1 MSPAVTGTQY
11 DLLCPLIS
19 ESLMNSLSPHLM
31 TPSEP
36 PLILAE
42 DKEADL
48 MTYVQMIMDQ
58 RWLIFFITLGIA
70 LAGALYAV
78 LARPVYEASLMVHV
92 EEKGQREPKN
102 ILGEAGSIIDY
113 KTAAAAEVELLRSRL
128 VIAHA
133 IDNLRLYIDA
143 RPIRFPVIGNWLVQH
158 EYPLQEWLPALQ
170 NTGNYAWASERI
182 SVGEF
187 TVPVLLENRS
197 FILQAG
203 EGGRYQVTEKEGGIA
218 FSGKVAETTNINT
231 RFGPIVL
238 RIDELSGHPGVRFD
252 LLRSSRIA
260 AIESV
265 QRALDVNEIGKQ
277 SGILQATL
285 KGSSADSVYQLL
297 NEIGREYMAQN
308 SARRTEE
315 ADKSLAYLNQRL
327 PELKQQLEQAEARY
341 NQFRNANGTVD
352 LGEEGRI
359 TLQRS
364 AAARTRRIEL
374 EQKRTELLS
383 RYTANHPAVMS
394 IDEQLRDVNADL
406 KEAANQLK
414 NLPVL
419 EQEMVRLSRDVKVN
433 SELYTA
439 LVASAQQLQLTTV
452 GRTSNVRLVD
462 APEKPEQP
470 VTPNRPRI
478 IAIAIFAGL
487 FVGILVA
494 FLRRSLQTAFEDPVQ
509 LEKASGVPV
518 YASIPHSRTQESLA
532 ERADESA
539 NLPLLSR
546 ISSMDI
552 AIESL
557 RNFRTA
563 LQFCLNHAPN
573 RIVLITGPTEGMGKS
588 FVSVNLAAIM
598 AASGRRV
605 LLIDGDLR
613 DGHLHRYFHGD
624 RQGGLSDLLSG
635 TPIDLV
641 LRRDVLEHLDFIA
654 TGSLPPNPSEMLL
667 RPVMASL
674 LEQLAPHYDLILI
687 DAAPLLAVA
696 DSLVLGA
703 HAGAIFLATRAGVT
717 TPAEVSESLKRLA
730 RAGLSAKGL
739 LFNDMPVQSGRYGY
753 GSRYGYGKYRQL
765 GYSGAISR
773 NPRSDVSA

>member
-1 MSPAVTGTQY
+1 
-11 DLLCPLIS
+11 
-19 ESLMNSLSPHLM
+19 MNPLSPHLI
-31 TPSEP
+31 TSSEP

-48 MTYVQMIMDQ
+48 MTYVQMIIDQ
-58 RWLIFFITLGIA
+58 RWLILFITMIIS
-70 LAGALYAV
+70 LAGALYAM

-113 KTAAAAEVELLRSRL
+113 KTAAAAEVELLRSRR

-143 RPIRFPVIGNWLVQH
+143 RPIRFPVIGGWLAQH
-158 EYPLQEWLPALQ
+158 DLPLQDWLPALQ
-170 NTGNYAWASERI
+170 SSAGYAWGNERI
-182 SVGEF
+182 KVGEF

-197 FILQAG
+197 FIVQAAD
-203 EGGRYQVTEKEGGIA
+203 GGRYHVTEKESGIA
-218 FSGKVAETTNINT
+218 FSGKTNETARVNT

-238 RIDELSGHPGVRFD
+238 RIDALSGRPGVRFD
-252 LLRSSRIA
+252 LTRSSRIA

-265 QRALDVNEIGKQ
+265 QRALDVSEIGKQ

-341 NQFRNANGTVD
+341 NQFRNTHGTVD

-394 IDEQLRDVNADL
+394 IDEQLDNINAEL
-406 KEAANQLK
+406 RQTAIQLK

-433 SELYTA
+433 SELYAA
-439 LVASAQQLQLTTV
+439 LVSSAQQLQLTTV

-487 FVGILVA
+487 FLGVVVA

-509 LEKASGVPV
+509 LERASGVPV
-518 YASIPHSRTQESLA
+518 YASIPHSRAQESLA
-532 ERADESA
+532 ERTDESA

-552 AIESL
+552 AVESL

-613 DGHLHRYFHGD
+613 DGHLHRYFHGG

-635 TPIDLV
+635 TPSDVV

-654 TGSLPPNPSEMLL
+654 TGNLPPNPSEMLL
-667 RPVMASL
+667 RPTMASL
-674 LEQLAPHYDLILI
+674 LSQMAPHYDLILI

-696 DSLVLGA
+696 DSLILGA

-739 LFNDMPVQSGRYGY
+739 LFNDMPVPSGRYGY
-753 GSRYGYGKYRQL
+753 GSGYSYGKYRQL
-765 GYSGAISR
+765 GYSGAVSR
-773 NPRSDVSA
+773 HPKTDVSASQ

>member
-1 MSPAVTGTQY
+1 
-11 DLLCPLIS
+11 
-19 ESLMNSLSPHLM
+19 MNSLSPHLV

-36 PLILAE
+36 PLILSD

-48 MTYVQMIMDQ
+48 MIYVQMMLDQ
-58 RWLIFFITLGIA
+58 RWLIFFITLAITFAGI
-70 LAGALYAV
+70 LYAL
-78 LARPVYEASLMVHV
+78 LARPTYEASLMVHV
-92 EEKGQREPKN
+92 EEKSQREPKN
-102 ILGEAGSIIDY
+102 ILGEAGSMIDY

-128 VIAHA
+128 VIARA

-143 RPIRFPVIGNWLVQH
+143 RPARFPLIGDWLAQRTWDVDA
-158 EYPLQEWLPALQ
+158 WLPSL
-170 NTGNYAWASERI
+170 GWLEGYAWSDEKIRVSDFA
-182 SVGEF
+182 
-187 TVPVLLENRS
+187 VPVLLENRR
-197 FILQAG
+197 FIVQAG
-203 EGGRYQVTEKEGGIA
+203 ENSGYLVSEAESGIV
-218 FSGKVAETTNINT
+218 FSGKVGETVNVTT
-231 RFGPIVL
+231 RYGPLVL
-238 RIDELSGHPGVRFD
+238 HIEALQARPGVRFD
-252 LLRSSRIA
+252 LVRSSRLA

-265 QRALDVNEIGKQ
+265 QRSMDVGEIGKQ

-285 KGSSADSVYQLL
+285 KGSTAESVYQLL
-297 NEIGREYMAQN
+297 NEVGTEYMAQN

-341 NQFRNANGTVD
+341 NQFRNLHGTVD

-374 EQKRTELLS
+374 EQKRTELMS
-383 RYTANHPAVMS
+383 RYTASHPAVMS
-394 IDEQLRDVNADL
+394 IDAQLRDVSTEL
-406 KEAANQLK
+406 RQAAVQLK
-414 NLPVL
+414 TLPVL
-419 EQEMVRLSRDVKVN
+419 EQEMVRLARDVKVN
-433 SELYTA
+433 SELYAA
-439 LVASAQQLQLTTV
+439 LVSSAQQLQLITV

-462 APEKPEQP
+462 APEKPEKP

-487 FVGILVA
+487 FLGILTA
-494 FLRRSLQTAFEDPVQ
+494 FLRRSMQTAFDNPEQ
-509 LEKASGVPV
+509 LERVSGVPV
-518 YASIPHSRTQESLA
+518 YASIPHSRTQENLA
-532 ERADESA
+532 RSSDTSA
-539 NLPLLSR
+539 HLPLLSR

-552 AIESL
+552 AVESL

-573 RIVLITGPTEGMGKS
+573 HIVLITGPTEGMGKS
-588 FVSVNLAAIM
+588 FVAVNLASVM
-598 AASGRRV
+598 AASGRKV

-613 DGHLHRYFHGD
+613 DGHLHRYFHGE
-624 RQGGLSDLLSG
+624 RQSGLSDLLSG
-635 TPIDLV
+635 APVDGV
-641 LRRDVLEHLDFIA
+641 LRHNVLEHLDFIA

-667 RPVMASL
+667 RPTMQHL
-674 LEQLAPHYDLILI
+674 LAELAPHYDIILI

-717 TPAEVSESLKRLA
+717 TPAEVNESLKRLA

-739 LFNDMPVQSGRYGY
+739 LLNDLPLRSGRYGY
-753 GSRYGYGKYRQL
+753 GSPYSYGKYRQL
-765 GYSGAISR
+765 GYSGAL
-773 NPRSDVSA
+773 PRSGTHDASA